1 MSSFRFFVLCFTETP
16 VLRFAFPA
24 LLRTILLFPSKN
36 QIFKVLSQI
45 HSVHPPPLS
54 AGWGGGLASNQIFK
68 KGGLDKTST
77 FRGGCWERGD
87 DFFQGA
93 GWGGGVGGLQY
104 SQIN

>member
-16 VLRFAFPA
+16 VLRFAFLA

-54 AGWGGGLASNQIFK
+54 AGGGGVEPLTKFSKRGDLTRPQ
-68 KGGLDKTST
+68 LLE
-77 FRGGCWERGD
+77 GGCWERGD

-93 GWGGGVGGLQY
+93 GGLQF